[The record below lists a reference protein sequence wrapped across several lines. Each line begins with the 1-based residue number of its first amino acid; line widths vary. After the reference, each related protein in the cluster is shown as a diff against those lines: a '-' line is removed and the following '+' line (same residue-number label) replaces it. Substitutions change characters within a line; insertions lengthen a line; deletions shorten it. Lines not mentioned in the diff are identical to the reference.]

1 MRKTNSNEHK
11 WIKTDRLVIKIWTKK
26 TYARFSNKAD
36 ADN

>member
-1 MRKTNSNEHK
+1 MRSTIVHYTLF
-11 WIKTDRLVIKIWTKK
+11 IMHYKK